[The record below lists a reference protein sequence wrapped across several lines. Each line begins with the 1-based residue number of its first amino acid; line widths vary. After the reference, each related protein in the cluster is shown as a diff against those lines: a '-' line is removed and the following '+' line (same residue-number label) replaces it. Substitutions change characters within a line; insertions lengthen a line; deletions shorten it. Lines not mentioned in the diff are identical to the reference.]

1 MPTPPLRFWATAAE
15 AEMLAEDGLREA
27 FGPRLVGLFSLF
39 PFLLIAYFLFHLY
52 SERKKLLFLYID

>member
-39 PFLLIAYFLFHLY
+39 PFFANSLFSFSSLQ
-52 SERKKLLFLYID
+52 